1 LRDSGS
7 VESTSFKEIDL
18 TNPAT
23 VVTWSWLGEENEEL
37 TGLNSWPLTLESNIT
52 NGSAITVN
60 SITNFHFTSDNKAKK
75 L

>member
-37 TGLNSWPLTLESNIT
+37 KGLNSWPLTLESNIT